1 MIVEFA
7 MAHRRRR
14 VRLAYPCAYKE
25 LTLILAEMHGT
36 DAATDALK
44 LPLSTFYRWNARKGE
59 LLVGNLHLQ
68 PRARNDRLRELVDA
82 CRLRGFDLDSELA
95 NLEPALFENPHFKQ
109 PQRLR
114 IPRTGGD
121 APAWPEAHFRAPSSL
136 SAASNVALKS
146 EEHHALLSVRREI
159 ERNFYSRLSC
169 AGLAHTAGLTRLGF
183 IKAFKAAFGTSP
195 YRYLTYVRIQRAKLL
210 LATSRQPL
218 RTIAA
223 AVGFE
228 TQSCLCKAFRSIEGI
243 SLARYF
249 DGVRLGAG
257 IGTVSTGMPH

>member
-1 MIVEFA
+1 

-14 VRLAYPCAYKE
+14 VRLAYPSAYRE
-25 LTLILAEMHGT
+25 LALILADAHGR
-36 DAATDALK
+36 DAAAAALK
-44 LPLSTFYRWNARKGE
+44 IPLSTFYRWNARKGE
-59 LLVGNLHLQ
+59 LLAGNLQLE
-68 PRARNDRLRELVDA
+68 PRARNNRLRELAEA
-82 CRLRGFDLDSELA
+82 CQLHGFDLDSELA
-95 NLEPALFENPHFKQ
+95 KLEPALFENPHFKQ

-114 IPRTGGD
+114 IPPTGD
-121 APAWPEAHFRAPSSL
+121 DEPARPKAHFRAANSLL
-136 SAASNVALKS
+136 SAPNVAMKS
-146 EEHHALLSVRREI
+146 EERHALLSVRQEI

-169 AGLAHTAGLTRLGF
+169 ASLAHTAGLTRLGF

-195 YRYLTYVRIQRAKLL
+195 YRYLTRVRIQRAKLL

-228 TQSCLCKAFRSIEGI
+228 TQSCMCKAFRNIEGI

-257 IGTVSTGMPH
+257 IGTVSPGMPH